1 MQLGQICY
9 DAAMPK
15 TLHFDATTQRDDIL
29 DGVKRALEE
38 MDPVDGTLSISMARD
53 SETMSPQQ
61 AADFLGV
68 SRQHLMRLLD
78 AGLLPFTRK
87 PNSSHR
93 TIPSRAVAELAG
105 ARQAGKRRLDEFAA
119 TMNDAGVFE

>member
-1 MQLGQICY
+1 MCY
-9 DAAMPK
+9 DVRAMPK
-15 TLHFDATTQRDDIL
+15 TLRFDATTQPEVIL
-29 DGVKRALEE
+29 DAIRLELAE
-38 MDPVDGTLSISMARD
+38 LDPVDGTLSISMARD
-53 SETMSPQQ
+53 SEAMSPQQ
-61 AADFLGV
+61 AADFLGI

-93 TIPSRAVAELAG
+93 TIPSRAVAELAT
-105 ARQAGKRRLDEFAA
+105 ARQTGKQRIDKFAA

>member
-1 MQLGQICY
+1 
-9 DAAMPK
+9 MPK
-15 TLHFDATTQRDDIL
+15 TLRFDATTKPEVIL
-29 DGVKRALEE
+29 DAIRRELLD
-38 MDPVDGTLSISMARD
+38 DPDADGALSISMARD

-61 AADFLGV
+61 AADFLGI

-93 TIPSRAVAELAG
+93 TIPSRAVAELAA
-105 ARQAGKRRLDEFAA
+105 ARQAGKKRIDKFAA